1 MSYEKFVKGVVR
13 KIGFETKISFEN
25 DEGKY
30 VAYIKGGIVICGN
43 STSAL
48 VLVRWGDGHTARVNL
63 NSEEVGA

>member
-1 MSYEKFVKGVVR
+1 MSYENFVRGVVR
-13 KIGFETKISFEN
+13 KIGFETKIRFEN

>member
-1 MSYEKFVKGVVR
+1 MSYENFVRGVVR

-30 VAYIKGGIVICGN
+30 VAYITGGIVIYGN
-43 STSAL
+43 SVSAL

-63 NSEEVGA
+63 NSEEVRA